1 MKRNKGGA
9 KRRQETIQVWS
20 HERARAAIPY
30 IAAVVRSLR
39 EHWLDAT
46 AKHETARRLSD
57 HPGRPDRAALIAHA
71 DALRDASK
79 AEDRF
84 EEARAELEKLDI
96 YCLDPSGGLA
106 LIPFMHDN
114 LLAWYV
120 FDLFGT
126 DPIRFWRFHSD
137 PLETRRPLTQLL
149 ENAASEAGWRKA

>member
-9 KRRQETIQVWS
+9 KPRQETIQIWS

-30 IAAVVRSLR
+30 ITAVVRSLR

-46 AKHETARRLSD
+46 AKRETTRRLNAQ
-57 HPGRPDRAALIAHA
+57 PGRPDRAALIAHA
-71 DALRDASK
+71 DAVREASE

-84 EEARAELEKLDI
+84 EEARAELEALDV
-96 YCLDPSGGLA
+96 YCLDPGNGLA

-114 LLAWYV
+114 VLAWYV

-149 ENAASEAGWRKA
+149 EHPQLA

>member
-46 AKHETARRLSD
+46 AKHETARRLSAR
-57 HPGRPDRAALIAHA
+57 PGRPDRAALIAEA
-71 DALRDASK
+71 DALRDARE

-84 EEARAELEKLDI
+84 EDARVELESLDV
-96 YCLDPSGGLA
+96 YCLDPSAGLA

-120 FDLFGT
+120 FDLFST

-137 PLETRRPLTQLL
+137 PLKTRRPLTQLL
-149 ENAASEAGWRKA
+149 GHAAGDAGLG